1 MLCGQDTDTPK
12 PLKGPAPPHVL
23 VLRVVAFFF
32 GGYMDWCGIGQL
44 GNGGLAEDCFGVEH
58 ASFLTSRASSKPAT
72 FTSKDNAFRGVR
84 SGIRRKTNA
93 IIARLKAGKPTTR
106 AARQQ
111 DKRAARYLLAAFGAL
126 QSGHDGTMKAVLHS
140 GATIGKVLR
149 VARAIWLKETMRQ
162 FNEGG
167 KVCLHNLFE
176 ANIEAGRAAIRSH
189 SSDEEYAEF
198 EVECFDQVAALVNF
212 KLCSDFAD
220 YEESLWT
227 EQDWHDYYKFGTIAD
242 PLNSAPERH
251 TNHLILSNTGEKHSL
266 DDISRRVKD
275 IVRSIT
281 FRKVG
286 VIGWKSACRVR
297 ARCYKLIER
306 GSLEGLMEVRS
317 VLERIQHDQACLGK
331 RGKSPAGGS
340 TAIDERLASL
350 LHGVSGSSGSFMSR
364 KFDLAVYRA
373 MTA

>member
-1 MLCGQDTDTPK
+1 MCGLDTDTPK

-44 GNGGLAEDCFGVEH
+44 DDSEFFDDHFGIKH
-58 ASFLTSRASSKPAT
+58 ASFLTSRASSKPVT

-126 QSGHDGTMKAVLHS
+126 QSGHNGTMKAVLHS

-167 KVCLHNLFE
+167 KVCLHDLFE

-189 SSDEEYAEF
+189 SSDKEFAEF
-198 EVECFDQVAALVNF
+198 EVECFDQVAGLLDF
-212 KLCSDFAD
+212 MLCGAFAK

-227 EQDWHDYYKFGTIAD
+227 ERDWRIYRETGLEAD
-242 PLNSAPERH
+242 PLKTGPERH
-251 TNHLILSNTGEKHSL
+251 TNLLILSNTEEKHSL
-266 DDISRRVKD
+266 DDISRRVKG

-297 ARCYKLIER
+297 ARCYKLIET

>member
-44 GNGGLAEDCFGVEH
+44 DDGELFDDHFGIKH
-58 ASFLTSRASSKPAT
+58 ATFLTSRASSKPVT

-106 AARQQ
+106 AGRQQ
-111 DKRAARYLLAAFGAL
+111 DKRAALYLLAAFGAL
-126 QSGHDGTMKAVLHS
+126 QSGHEGTMKAVLNE

-167 KVCLHNLFE
+167 KVCLHEMFK

-189 SSDEEYAEF
+189 SSDKEFAGF
-198 EVECFDQVAALVNF
+198 EVECFDQVMTLVDF
-212 KLCSDFAD
+212 ILCGTFAK
-220 YEESLWT
+220 YEDSLWT
-227 EQDWHDYYKFGTIAD
+227 EQDHRIFRETGLMAD
-242 PLNSAPERH
+242 PLNLRPERH
-251 TNHLILSNTGEKHSL
+251 TNHLILSSVEENPSV
-266 DDISRRVKD
+266 DDIVRRVKD

-281 FRKVG
+281 YRKVG
-286 VIGWKSACRVR
+286 VIGWKSVCRVR

-306 GSLEGLMEVRS
+306 GSLEGLMSVRS

-331 RGKSPAGGS
+331 RRKSPAGFS

-350 LHGVSGSSGSFMSR
+350 LHGVSGSSGAFMSR

>member
-1 MLCGQDTDTPK
+1 
-12 PLKGPAPPHVL
+12 
-23 VLRVVAFFF
+23 
-32 GGYMDWCGIGQL
+32 MDWHGIGRL
-44 GNGGLAEDCFGVEH
+44 DDGELFDDHFGIKH
-58 ASFLTSRASSKPAT
+58 ANFLSCRASSKPVT

-93 IIARLKAGKPTTR
+93 ILARLKAGKPTTR

-126 QSGHDGTMKAVLHS
+126 QSGHDGTMQAVLNS
-140 GATIGKVLR
+140 GATVGKVLR

-167 KVCLHNLFE
+167 KVCLHDLFE
-176 ANIEAGRAAIRSH
+176 ANIEAGRAAIRSY
-189 SSDEEYAEF
+189 SGDKEFAEF
-198 EVECFDQVAALVNF
+198 EVECFDQVMTLVDF
-212 KLCSDFAD
+212 ILCGAFAKHED
-220 YEESLWT
+220 SLWT
-227 EQDWHDYYKFGTIAD
+227 EQDHRIYRETGLMAD
-242 PLNSAPERH
+242 PLNLRPERH
-251 TNHLILSNTGEKHSL
+251 TNHLILSNTGEKQSV

-281 FRKVG
+281 YRKVG
-286 VIGWKSACRVR
+286 VIGWKSVCRVR
-297 ARCYKLIER
+297 ARCYKLIEK
-306 GSLEGLMEVRS
+306 GSLEGLVAVKS

-331 RGKSPAGGS
+331 RGKSPAGIS
-340 TAIDERLASL
+340 TPIDERLASL
-350 LHGVSGSSGSFMSR
+350 LHGVSESSGSFLSR